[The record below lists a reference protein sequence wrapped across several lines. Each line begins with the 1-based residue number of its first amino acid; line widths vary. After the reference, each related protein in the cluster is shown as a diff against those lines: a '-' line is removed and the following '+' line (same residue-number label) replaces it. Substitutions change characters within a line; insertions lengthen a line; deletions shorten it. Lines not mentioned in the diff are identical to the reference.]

1 MKMVEP
7 ELKMLRISQPVSLLL
22 ESLDFVDQAL
32 DGAACGAMTEV
43 VEKTGTAHCKGL
55 SNPLEGLDP

>member
-1 MKMVEP
+1 
-7 ELKMLRISQPVSLLL
+7 MLRISQPVSLLL